1 MTDLSLLEDFIPEAQ
16 EHLEE
21 FETNLLRLEANPG
34 DRAVLDNIFR
44 CTHTIKG
51 SAEYLGLPKIAAL
64 AHRLE
69 NLLELIRHGEATP
82 DKKMVDVFFASRDR
96 LASLVNEL
104 QAHQNESSPI
114 QDLLDKIDRFS
125 GLAKNPP
132 KEPDS
137 GDDFLGI
144 GDDLPGA
151 SGLKQQADELF
162 DGEPDVLGH
171 LDESVGADD
180 PPAAQGGVMGLGS
193 FDMGTQKANN
203 DMKKKDLG
211 LPDDSKKNLS
221 FASPDDSAQVKD
233 SIGASAIARLDADES
248 FEEEYDQE
256 LYGIFVDHLK
266 ENLELLS
273 AKASG
278 LSSSQEGVG
287 LLESLVE
294 VVAGLRQSASYM
306 DYRALTA
313 FYDSWVGQMREVQ
326 NRIKQGRKESFAFM
340 GDFVSQLMVRFSLVE
355 EKVKEPPQKEPAV
368 KTVEAKPAAR
378 VQDSAPAAAPPKNQQ
393 PDKEGSQGLFDELDA
408 VFDSHA
414 APAAEQ
420 PLDVDP
426 FSDDMDELLVTGK
439 AAKAELPPKTPETK
453 PSASVSEFDPAPPDK
468 ILEPAQKA
476 PPASFSQDAPKEA
489 APKEAVPEKPAA
501 APQPLPSQAPVEAP
515 KAKEPDATLP
525 PAGPALPQDAQTQEP
540 ASALQFDAS
549 PADRVV
555 KQSLRVDSAKIDILM
570 NQVGEL
576 VVSRASYGQLFND
589 MRLFQQELASTDLDP
604 RMLKTARD
612 LTFRISEA
620 TTALGRVANEL
631 QEGVMKVRMLPIAQ
645 LFNRYPRLVRDL
657 AQGTG
662 KLVHLEIRGEET
674 ELDKMVIEEIAD
686 PLIHI
691 IRNAV
696 DHGLETAAQRKAA
709 GKHPEGTLRLESYHE
724 SNHVVVEIIDDGKG
738 IDVAKVGR
746 LALEKGLLTSEELER
761 MRPKEVLS
769 IIMMPG
775 FSTSEQVT
783 TTSGRGVG
791 MDVVKKNIEKLN
803 GTVEVDS
810 KLGAG
815 TRVRIKIPLTLAII
829 QALLVRVGASVYTIP
844 LAVVEKTLRVME
856 KDITT
861 IEGVEVIQ
869 LREGVL
875 SLLRLTSEFKA
886 RSSSQDPDRV
896 YVVVVNT
903 GMRQVGL
910 VVDSLIGQEEVV
922 IKPLVD
928 YLQEQSGFSGATI
941 LGDGRVSLILDAYEL
956 VNLCMQRQTT
966 RRDTDA
972 TWEIQKDLL
981 PGKSFNASNGSK
993 PTLH

>member
-1 MTDLSLLEDFIPEAQ
+1 
-16 EHLEE
+16 
-21 FETNLLRLEANPG
+21 
-34 DRAVLDNIFR
+34 
-44 CTHTIKG
+44 
-51 SAEYLGLPKIAAL
+51 
-64 AHRLE
+64 
-69 NLLELIRHGEATP
+69 
-82 DKKMVDVFFASRDR
+82 
-96 LASLVNEL
+96 
-104 QAHQNESSPI
+104 
-114 QDLLDKIDRFS
+114 
-125 GLAKNPP
+125 
-132 KEPDS
+132 
-137 GDDFLGI
+137 
-144 GDDLPGA
+144 
-151 SGLKQQADELF
+151 
-162 DGEPDVLGH
+162 
-171 LDESVGADD
+171 
-180 PPAAQGGVMGLGS
+180 
-193 FDMGTQKANN
+193 
-203 DMKKKDLG
+203 
-211 LPDDSKKNLS
+211 
-221 FASPDDSAQVKD
+221 
-233 SIGASAIARLDADES
+233 
-248 FEEEYDQE
+248 
-256 LYGIFVDHLK
+256 
-266 ENLELLS
+266 
-273 AKASG
+273 
-278 LSSSQEGVG
+278 
-287 LLESLVE
+287 
-294 VVAGLRQSASYM
+294 
-306 DYRALTA
+306 
-313 FYDSWVGQMREVQ
+313 
-326 NRIKQGRKESFAFM
+326 
-340 GDFVSQLMVRFSLVE
+340 
-355 EKVKEPPQKEPAV
+355 
-368 KTVEAKPAAR
+368 
-378 VQDSAPAAAPPKNQQ
+378 
-393 PDKEGSQGLFDELDA
+393 
-408 VFDSHA
+408 
-414 APAAEQ
+414 
-420 PLDVDP
+420 VDP

-439 AAKAELPPKTPETK
+439 AAKAEPHTKAPDTK
-453 PSASVSEFDPAPPDK
+453 PFARVSESDPAPPDK
-468 ILEPAQKA
+468 ILKPAQEA
-476 PPASFSQDAPKEA
+476 PPAPFSQDAPKEA
-489 APKEAVPEKPAA
+489 APKKPASAPEPLPAKPQA
-501 APQPLPSQAPVEAP
+501 APKQAGEPEAKTALQP
-515 KAKEPDATLP
+515 KAKPQPVEPEE
-525 PAGPALPQDAQTQEP
+525 PQDAQGQTP
-540 ASALQFDAS
+540 ASAFQFDAA

-604 RMLKTARD
+604 RMLKIARD

-746 LALEKGLLTSEELER
+746 LAIEKGLLTSEELER
-761 MRPKEVLS
+761 MRPKEILS

-775 FSTSEQVT
+775 FSTSERVT

-928 YLQEQSGFSGATI
+928 YLQEASGFSGATI

-966 RRDTDA
+966 RRDTDS
-972 TWEIQKDLL
+972 TWE
-981 PGKSFNASNGSK
+981 
-993 PTLH
+993 